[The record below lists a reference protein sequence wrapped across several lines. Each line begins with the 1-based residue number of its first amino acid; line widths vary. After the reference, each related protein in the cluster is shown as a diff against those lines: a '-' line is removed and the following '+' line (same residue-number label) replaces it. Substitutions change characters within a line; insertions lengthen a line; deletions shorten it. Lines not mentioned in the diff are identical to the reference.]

1 MNNIQAL
8 SKKIL
13 FMLLIGAAFTSCSKS
28 DKGSGAEEEGE
39 TTAGADHTFDV
50 TLVNKAD
57 ASNAIEYKG
66 AVPNDEARAIYRNRT
81 ISGETE
87 HSITMVFGK
96 LEKAGSIYGNFD
108 LDDDDQPFTELGA
121 YHLADG
127 GTLEIRPEG
136 TADLY
141 TSVSGTLTF
150 SGLKYARPTA
160 AIGAA
165 CYTLK
170 FEGDFEKY
178 TSGAKSDGT
187 YHGSGTFVIS
197 PEDDMGTY
205 KAP

>member
-1 MNNIQAL
+1 MKNIQSLPKTILLAL
-8 SKKIL
+8 LMGI
-13 FMLLIGAAFTSCSKS
+13 AFTSCSK
-28 DKGSGAEEEGE
+28 DGKGPDNEEEEE

-57 ASNAIEYKG
+57 AADAIEYKG
-66 AVPNDEARAIYRNRT
+66 AAPNDEARAIYRNRT
-81 ISGETE
+81 VSGETE

-96 LEKAGSIYGNFD
+96 LEEAGSIYGNFD
-108 LDDDDQPFTELGA
+108 LDDDDQPFTELGP

-127 GTLEIRPEG
+127 GVLEIRPKG

-141 TSVSGTLTF
+141 ISVSGTLTF
-150 SGLKYARPTA
+150 SDLKYARPTA
-160 AIGAA
+160 AVGAA
-165 CYTLK
+165 AYTLK
-170 FEGDFEKY
+170 FEGDFEKR
-178 TSGAKSDGT
+178 TNGDWTDDS

>member
-1 MNNIQAL
+1 MTNIQAL

-13 FMLLIGAAFTSCSKS
+13 FVLLIGAAFTGCSKD
-28 DKGSGAEEEGE
+28 DKGPDNKEEEE

-57 ASNAIEYKG
+57 AANTIEYKG
-66 AVPNDEARAIYRNRT
+66 AAPNDEARAIYRNRT

-87 HSITMVFGK
+87 HSITMLFGK
-96 LEKAGSIYGNFD
+96 LEEAGSIYGNFD
-108 LDDDDQPFTELGA
+108 LDDDDQPFTELGP

-127 GTLEIRPEG
+127 GVLEIRPEG

-150 SGLKYARPTA
+150 SDLKYALPTA
-160 AIGAA
+160 SVGAA
-165 CYTLK
+165 AYTLK
-170 FEGDFEKY
+170 FEGDFAKY
-178 TSGAKSDGT
+178 TSGTKSDET
-187 YHGSGTFVIS
+187 YHASGTFVIS